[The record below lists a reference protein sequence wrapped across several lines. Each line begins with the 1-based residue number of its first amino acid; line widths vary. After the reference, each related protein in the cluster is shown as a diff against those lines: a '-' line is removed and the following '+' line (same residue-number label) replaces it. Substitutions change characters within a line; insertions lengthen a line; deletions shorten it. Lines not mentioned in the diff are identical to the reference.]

1 MAKFYDVSMRKV
13 EERCLG
19 AWRSELLGEVSGDVL
34 EIGSG
39 TGVNL
44 PYYPNTVK
52 RLVLSEPD
60 SNMRKQLQQKV
71 SKLNREHISITQ
83 FSAESI
89 DFPDASFDCVVSTLV
104 LCSVT
109 DQPICLREFRRVL
122 RPGGKLVF
130 LEHVAAEQDLRLYHW
145 QKFFEPLWT
154 FMGCNCHLTRNTE
167 SEIRQAGFNPV
178 LIDRVSMEGAP
189 PVVRPV
195 IKGVAQTA

>member
-104 LCSVT
+104 LCSEY
-109 DQPICLREFRRVL
+109 DSRI
-122 RPGGKLVF
+122 
-130 LEHVAAEQDLRLYHW
+130 
-145 QKFFEPLWT
+145 
-154 FMGCNCHLTRNTE
+154 
-167 SEIRQAGFNPV
+167 SRQTPMA
-178 LIDRVSMEGAP
+178 
-189 PVVRPV
+189 
-195 IKGVAQTA
+195 